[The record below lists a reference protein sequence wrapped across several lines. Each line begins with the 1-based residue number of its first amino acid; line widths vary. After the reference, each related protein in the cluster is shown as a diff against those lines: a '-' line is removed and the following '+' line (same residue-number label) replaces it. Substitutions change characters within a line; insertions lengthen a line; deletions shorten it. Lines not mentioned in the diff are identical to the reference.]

1 MSKQW
6 KIKIRRRAKH
16 GSTKGKLLS
25 LSDPH
30 QVTVYLT
37 YIRTFHLAI
46 YFDIPSGILSGIH
59 SDIPSGILSG
69 ILIGML
75 SDIEFWHLACIL
87 TFGLA
92 YVLTFYVNAAFY
104 LPPLSWHSFWHLFLQ
119 SLWLV
124 ITPRHAPLP
133 PELAIGF
140 RPRWPVRIKAYK
152 CW

>member
-1 MSKQW
+1 MSEQW

-46 YFDIPSGILSGIH
+46 YSDIPSGILSGIH

-104 LPPLSWHSFWHLFLQ
+104 LPPILAFFLAPILTV
-119 SLWLV
+119 SLACN
-124 ITPRHAPLP
+124 HAQ
-133 PELAIGF
+133 ACSTASGA
-140 RPRWPVRIKAYK
+140 RNRVQAQVTS
-152 CW
+152 